1 MNSSNSFNIC
11 PRCGNSNS
19 LNAKY
24 CSRCGAQL
32 KVPTEAVVCHKCH
45 TRNSSL
51 ANFCRNC
58 GATLKVGA
66 QTKICPRCG
75 REIGAEENMCACGYS
90 FVTMQQTEPK
100 RADVSST
107 NKDKKKDKKRDKSRA
122 AEVTYTDTPAS
133 TEKKPKQKKSG
144 RGFALFAF
152 IILAVF
158 VVALILP
165 ASARGPLVNFDKGF
179 YHPAEETT
187 PAAAVDKSANLAAE
201 GEETGGENT
210 DIPTEPATP
219 ETWTVTFKNG
229 EDVVATV
236 TVNKGEKLTAEQ
248 IPATPAVAEG
258 KEFKGWFN
266 GETEI
271 TVETEIASDITAT
284 AKIEDAAAVTPE
296 PTPDPEPVGKLEA
309 NVYGWDLF
317 KDIFGIFSAETKAEM
332 SAYEGGSFK
341 YIVNE
346 YFGTSTFMMV
356 VMFAVFI
363 LTAFFHLLVCIVR
376 IIAPNRSK
384 RPNYLYLAL
393 AVITTILV
401 AMMMLAHFIP
411 DENNGFRLLF
421 QASYK
426 GLTCEYGL
434 VLILIPV
441 YYWFFWLYSYI
452 AKKKTPKKSK
462 KAE

>member
-90 FVTMQQTEPK
+90 FVNMQQTEPK

-107 NKDKKKDKKRDKSRA
+107 NKEKKRDKKRDKKVV
-122 AEVTYTDTPAS
+122 ETTYTETS
-133 TEKKPKQKKSG
+133 EGKEKKPKQKKSG

-152 IILAVF
+152 LILAVF
-158 VVALILP
+158 VVAIILP

-179 YHPAEETT
+179 YHPAEEST
-187 PAAAVDKSANLAAE
+187 PNASVDESSQMFAE
-201 GEETGGENT
+201 TDGETGDGSET
-210 DIPTEPATP
+210 TE
-219 ETWTVTFKNG
+219 
-229 EDVVATV
+229 
-236 TVNKGEKLTAEQ
+236 
-248 IPATPAVAEG
+248 
-258 KEFKGWFN
+258 
-266 GETEI
+266 
-271 TVETEIASDITAT
+271 
-284 AKIEDAAAVTPE
+284 PE
-296 PTPDPEPVGKLEA
+296 PTPAGKLEN
-309 NVYGWDLF
+309 NVYGWDLIN
-317 KDIFGIFSAETKAEM
+317 DIIGIFSEETKTAM
-332 SAYEGGSFK
+332 SEYADGAFK
-341 YIVNE
+341 YIINE
-346 YFGTSTFMMV
+346 YFGTATFILV

-363 LTAFFHLLVCIVR
+363 LTAFFHLLVCFVR
-376 IIAPNRSK
+376 IISPKRSK
-384 RPNYLYLAL
+384 HPNYLYLLL
-393 AVITTILV
+393 AIITTVFV
-401 AMMMLAHFIP
+401 AMMMLSHLIP
-411 DENNGFRLLF
+411 NEESGFRVF
-421 QASYK
+421 FAPVYH
-426 GLTCEYGL
+426 GIACEYGL
-434 VLILIPV
+434 VLILIPA

-452 AKKKTPKKSK
+452 AKRKMPKKEK
-462 KAE
+462 KK